1 MNILPYSFCRD
12 DAEKKVLRHGFLLG
26 VMTTAALTAP
36 IVLLGG
42 AVLWS
47 MASSQISPAPP
58 TPVSVE
64 DAMLPAPAL
73 PQDIGADGTTKEQQV
88 VQAVPIGQVSRA
100 AAQVPA
106 AARIPLPSVP
116 AAPPVIGQTAVLLPP
131 NPPDAPAASESGTA
145 EPAPAS
151 VITEGVTFSDRRIAY
166 FGGQDVPT
174 AQTGR

>member
-12 DAEKKVLRHGFLLG
+12 DAEKKVLRHGFILG

-36 IVLLGG
+36 LVLLGG

-47 MASSQISPAPP
+47 TASSQVSPVP
-58 TPVSVE
+58 TPVSIE
-64 DAMLPAPAL
+64 DTPIPADTV
-73 PQDIGADGTTKEQQV
+73 PQDIGIDGTAKEQQV
-88 VQAVPIGQVSRA
+88 VQAVPIGQIPRV

-106 AARIPLPSVP
+106 AAQIPLPAVP

-131 NPPDAPAASESGTA
+131 NPPAAPAASETGTA

>member
-1 MNILPYSFCRD
+1 MSILPYSFCRD
-12 DAEKKVLRHGFLLG
+12 DAEKKVLRHGFILG

-36 IVLLGG
+36 LVLLGG

-47 MASSQISPAPP
+47 TASSQVSPVP
-58 TPVSVE
+58 TPVSIE
-64 DAMLPAPAL
+64 DTPIPADTV
-73 PQDIGADGTTKEQQV
+73 PQDIGIDGTAKEQQV
-88 VQAVPIGQVSRA
+88 VQAVPIGQIPRV

-106 AARIPLPSVP
+106 AARIPLPAVP

-131 NPPDAPAASESGTA
+131 NPPATPAGEADTA
-145 EPAPAS
+145 EHAPAS

>member
-26 VMTTAALTAP
+26 VMATAALTAP

-47 MASSQISPAPP
+47 MASSQMPSAP

-64 DAMLPAPAL
+64 DATLPAPAL
-73 PQDIGADGTTKEQQV
+73 PQDVGADGTAKEQQV
-88 VQAVPIGQVSRA
+88 VQAVPIGQVPRA

-106 AARIPLPSVP
+106 AAQIPLPVVP

-131 NPPDAPAASESGTA
+131 NPPATPAGEAETA
-145 EPAPAS
+145 EHAPAS

>member
-26 VMTTAALTAP
+26 VMATAALTAP

-42 AVLWS
+42 AVLWR
-47 MASSQISPAPP
+47 MASSQMPPAP

-64 DAMLPAPAL
+64 DATLPAPAL
-73 PQDIGADGTTKEQQV
+73 PQDVGADGTAKEQQV
-88 VQAVPIGQVSRA
+88 VQAVPIGQVPRA

-106 AARIPLPSVP
+106 AARIPLPAVP

-131 NPPDAPAASESGTA
+131 NPPAAPAVSEAGTA

>member
-26 VMTTAALTAP
+26 VMATAALTAP

-42 AVLWS
+42 AVFWS
-47 MASSQISPAPP
+47 MASSQIPPAP

-64 DAMLPAPAL
+64 DATRPAPAL
-73 PQDIGADGTTKEQQV
+73 PQDVGADGTAKEQQV
-88 VQAVPIGQVSRA
+88 VQAVPIGQVPRA
-100 AAQVPA
+100 AAQAPA
-106 AARIPLPSVP
+106 AARIPLPAVP

-131 NPPDAPAASESGTA
+131 NPPAAPAASETGTA